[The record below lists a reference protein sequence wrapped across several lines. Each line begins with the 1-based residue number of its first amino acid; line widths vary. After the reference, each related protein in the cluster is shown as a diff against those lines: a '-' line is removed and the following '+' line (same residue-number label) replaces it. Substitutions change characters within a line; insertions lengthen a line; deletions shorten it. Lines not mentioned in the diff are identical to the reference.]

1 MTNIKI
7 YCTNVSFPIVELRCQ
22 YRYKCKRLWA
32 VIQSTH
38 KLFYL
43 YWLTFGA
50 NRKTS
55 FLVRQIKEHFF
66 LEIFHLFSSNLIKFK
81 VLLIV

>member
-7 YCTNVSFPIVELRCQ
+7 YCTNVSFSIVELRCQ
-22 YRYKCKRLWA
+22 YRY
-32 VIQSTH
+32 IQSTH

-50 NRKTS
+50 NHKTS

>member
-7 YCTNVSFPIVELRCQ
+7 YCTNVSFSIVELRYQ
-22 YRYKCKRLWA
+22 YRCKCKRLWA

-50 NRKTS
+50 NHKTS
-55 FLVRQIKEHFF
+55 FLVRQIKEHFSWKSF
-66 LEIFHLFSSNLIKFK
+66 IYSNQI
-81 VLLIV
+81 LLNSRHY